1 MFNTFR
7 PGKKFNY
14 RKLLIKAEFQIEVG
28 SPIKA
33 GSLIQVGYPTEAG
46 ATLRHYYRHHSAI
59 LME

>member
-14 RKLLIKAEFQIEVG
+14 RKVLIKAEFQIEV
-28 SPIKA
+28 